1 MGTINRL
8 PEAVRNMVRSGTVLF
23 DLTRVVEE
31 LVFNSVDAGATKVF
45 VYVGVCNCYVKV
57 VDDGSGISRDGLVLL
72 GERHATSKLGHLA
85 DMDDATGIGT
95 FGFRGEALAS
105 ISDVSL
111 LEIITKAHGRP
122 NGYRKVMK
130 GSKCLYIGIDDERKD
145 VGTTVVSR
153 DLFYNQPVRRKYM
166 QSSEDELLCT
176 CSSSSP
182 LALLIS
188 SFGIEDFSFLNE
200 VNANDG
206 ALEISGYISSP
217 YDSISV
223 KDWEPVLA
231 FIERAIRSA
240 WMKKIAHDSFDVDML
255 EDAEL
260 PLESSRFQSHQSSTH
275 LHSSPLKNLAKQHDH
290 MFYKECERITFQE
303 FQKDPVELAEENT
316 EMEFFSQPKHS
327 SSLLDGSFAE
337 CLPIVPPKIDHR
349 VWTIESSWFQDHQPS
364 RHLFSPP
371 LENLKKEGDHLFR
384 KECERITFGEAEKD
398 PAELQEENTEM
409 EYVPQ
414 PKYSFGLSD
423 GSFAKCLPIVPWKID
438 RHAWTIESSRFQ
450 YHQSSPH
457 LYSSPLENLS
467 KEGDHLFREECE
479 RITFG
484 EFEKHT
490 PELKEENS
498 KRELVSQPKYS
509 SKLLDCSFAECLSPV
524 LRKIDLHGWTSGNRF
539 SLKGSYFL
547 ETCFLA
553 DGRSSIPVEGDLL
566 NSQRGYEYLQIEP
579 GVSNGAS
586 GTASPLDKDEFSNE
600 FEVSKDIKKPLRLSC
615 FSQGSPPLGG
625 PLFSGGEERCESST
639 GCFKYKRKRKRVCYD
654 KRMDILEADFSN
666 QSFDSFSR
674 TPLQDEASCSQHLPR
689 LSTAGDITAG
699 FDLMSRASLNL
710 FPSHAEPFTKETNF
724 LSDSIEPVGNSVSD
738 YKALNSVWCSKI
750 SDPFPQ
756 GASWNDGHFIYNNAL
771 EGHSILGEGTSCG
784 QLADT
789 EENYKFDYDSKLRRS
804 NQEKCTTAR
813 SGLRFEYYDNSSE
826 DFCKYL
832 QEHDPC
838 NKFSREHS
846 DVPFD
851 KTDWLCS
858 VLSSIEYDNPETQR
872 YKFRNHNCEPNPIH
886 KELSRRSHSAP
897 PFHRHKRR
905 YISLNCCSVEAG
917 KSNAHTLHCAK
928 NSPEAGAFKHLQ
940 QSSGVCNANVKP
952 SSEEE
957 DFRYGPRPDFKIE
970 SSTILDLE
978 ETHKA
983 ENFKL
988 SLCPHAHLGAQ
999 AEGSQESMIL
1009 MFVFQNNNISCDIH
1023 NQDNI
1028 LDISSGLL
1036 HLTGEF
1042 FIPDSINKSCLE
1054 DAKVLQQ
1061 VDKKFIPVVAGGT
1074 LAVIDQHAADERIR
1088 LEELRHKV
1096 LSGEGKSVAYL
1107 DAEQEL
1113 VLPEIG
1119 YQLLQNFAEQI
1130 KDWGWICNIHTQGSR
1145 SFNKNLNLLQR
1156 QITVI
1161 TLLAVPCIFGV
1172 NLSDVD
1178 LLEFLQQLAD
1188 TDGSSTTPPSVLR
1201 VLNSKACRGAIMFG
1215 DSLLPSECA
1224 LIVEE
1229 LKQTSLCFQCAH
1241 GRPTTVPLVNLEALH
1256 KQIAQLN
1263 NSTLYVRN
1271 RHILSQAMCNN
1282 GGKKCWKLMTHPHFL
1297 VARIL
1302 KARYY
1307 PRSSFADATVGYNP
1321 SYTWRSIM
1329 AAKQVVVKGSRI
1341 QIGSGQQVQINK
1353 DLWLPDAD
1361 NGFITTVLDESLA
1374 TATVNSIMVPG
1385 QRQWDTDLVANIFN
1399 TRDTALILQVPLSTR
1414 QDEDCRFWLADTKGK
1429 FTVRSCYNVLNSA
1442 PTGSNSKVWKFLWG
1456 LEVPGKVKHFIW
1468 CALVNVLPTA
1478 DNLLSR
1484 KVDVSPIC
1492 PICSAANESVYYC
1505 LVDCLFAT
1513 SCWLLSSLGTGR
1525 RCPSFFD
1532 WIEQTFIK
1540 CRKEECNLAI
1550 MVCWKLWLNRNDKV
1564 WNGHNEHAQN
1574 LVIAAG
1580 HYLFQW
1586 QEAKR
1591 KNFIIVEQVQLGH
1604 GSMCW
1609 AKPPLGWFKCNV
1621 DAGVFSSQGRYSFGG
1636 VIRDYGGGFVAAKCQ
1651 SFSGLFRPR
1660 EAEALAVREAL
1671 R

>member
-1 MGTINRL
+1 
-8 PEAVRNMVRSGTVLF
+8 
-23 DLTRVVEE
+23 
-31 LVFNSVDAGATKVF
+31 
-45 VYVGVCNCYVKV
+45 
-57 VDDGSGISRDGLVLL
+57 
-72 GERHATSKLGHLA
+72 
-85 DMDDATGIGT
+85 
-95 FGFRGEALAS
+95 
-105 ISDVSL
+105 
-111 LEIITKAHGRP
+111 
-122 NGYRKVMK
+122 
-130 GSKCLYIGIDDERKD
+130 
-145 VGTTVVSR
+145 
-153 DLFYNQPVRRKYM
+153 
-166 QSSEDELLCT
+166 
-176 CSSSSP
+176 
-182 LALLIS
+182 
-188 SFGIEDFSFLNE
+188 
-200 VNANDG
+200 
-206 ALEISGYISSP
+206 
-217 YDSISV
+217 
-223 KDWEPVLA
+223 
-231 FIERAIRSA
+231 
-240 WMKKIAHDSFDVDML
+240 ML

-275 LHSSPLKNLAKQHDH
+275 LHSSPLKNLAKQRDH
-290 MFYKECERITFQE
+290 MFHKECERITFQE

-479 RITFG
+479 RIIFG

-490 PELKEENS
+490 PELEEENS

-509 SKLLDCSFAECLSPV
+509 SKLLDCPFAECLSPV

-600 FEVSKDIKKPLRLSC
+600 FEVSKDIKKPLHQSC

-625 PLFSGGEERCESST
+625 ALFSGGEERCESST

-689 LSTAGDITAG
+689 LTTAGDITAG

-771 EGHSILGEGTSCG
+771 EGNSILGEGTSRG

-928 NSPEAGAFKHLQ
+928 NSP
-940 QSSGVCNANVKP
+940 
-952 SSEEE
+952 
-957 DFRYGPRPDFKIE
+957 
-970 SSTILDLE
+970 
-978 ETHKA
+978 
-983 ENFKL
+983 
-988 SLCPHAHLGAQ
+988 
-999 AEGSQESMIL
+999 
-1009 MFVFQNNNISCDIH
+1009 
-1023 NQDNI
+1023 
-1028 LDISSGLL
+1028 
-1036 HLTGEF
+1036 
-1042 FIPDSINKSCLE
+1042 
-1054 DAKVLQQ
+1054 
-1061 VDKKFIPVVAGGT
+1061 GG
-1074 LAVIDQHAADERIR
+1074 
-1088 LEELRHKV
+1088 
-1096 LSGEGKSVAYL
+1096 
-1107 DAEQEL
+1107 
-1113 VLPEIG
+1113 
-1119 YQLLQNFAEQI
+1119 
-1130 KDWGWICNIHTQGSR
+1130 
-1145 SFNKNLNLLQR
+1145 
-1156 QITVI
+1156 
-1161 TLLAVPCIFGV
+1161 
-1172 NLSDVD
+1172 
-1178 LLEFLQQLAD
+1178 
-1188 TDGSSTTPPSVLR
+1188 
-1201 VLNSKACRGAIMFG
+1201 
-1215 DSLLPSECA
+1215 
-1224 LIVEE
+1224 
-1229 LKQTSLCFQCAH
+1229 
-1241 GRPTTVPLVNLEALH
+1241 
-1256 KQIAQLN
+1256 
-1263 NSTLYVRN
+1263 
-1271 RHILSQAMCNN
+1271 
-1282 GGKKCWKLMTHPHFL
+1282 
-1297 VARIL
+1297 
-1302 KARYY
+1302 
-1307 PRSSFADATVGYNP
+1307 
-1321 SYTWRSIM
+1321 
-1329 AAKQVVVKGSRI
+1329 
-1341 QIGSGQQVQINK
+1341 
-1353 DLWLPDAD
+1353 
-1361 NGFITTVLDESLA
+1361 
-1374 TATVNSIMVPG
+1374 
-1385 QRQWDTDLVANIFN
+1385 
-1399 TRDTALILQVPLSTR
+1399 
-1414 QDEDCRFWLADTKGK
+1414 
-1429 FTVRSCYNVLNSA
+1429 
-1442 PTGSNSKVWKFLWG
+1442 
-1456 LEVPGKVKHFIW
+1456 
-1468 CALVNVLPTA
+1468 
-1478 DNLLSR
+1478 
-1484 KVDVSPIC
+1484 
-1492 PICSAANESVYYC
+1492 
-1505 LVDCLFAT
+1505 
-1513 SCWLLSSLGTGR
+1513 
-1525 RCPSFFD
+1525 
-1532 WIEQTFIK
+1532 
-1540 CRKEECNLAI
+1540 
-1550 MVCWKLWLNRNDKV
+1550 
-1564 WNGHNEHAQN
+1564 
-1574 LVIAAG
+1574 
-1580 HYLFQW
+1580 
-1586 QEAKR
+1586 
-1591 KNFIIVEQVQLGH
+1591 GH
-1604 GSMCW
+1604 GMYL
-1609 AKPPLGWFKCNV
+1609 PF
-1621 DAGVFSSQGRYSFGG
+1621 
-1636 VIRDYGGGFVAAKCQ
+1636 
-1651 SFSGLFRPR
+1651 
-1660 EAEALAVREAL
+1660 
-1671 R
+1671 

>member
-957 DFRYGPRPDFKIE
+957 DFRPDFKIE

-1263 NSTLYVRN
+1263 NS
-1271 RHILSQAMCNN
+1271 S
-1282 GGKKCWKLMTHPHFL
+1282 KKCWKLMTHPHFL

>member
-8 PEAVRNMVRSGTVLF
+8 PEAVRNTVRSGTVLF

-57 VDDGSGISRDGLVLL
+57 VDDA
-72 GERHATSKLGHLA
+72 ATSKLGHLA

-130 GSKCLYIGIDDERKD
+130 GSKCLYLGIDDERKD

-166 QSSEDELLCT
+166 QSSEDEILCT

-188 SFGIEDFSFLNE
+188 SFGIEDFSFLDE

-223 KDWEPVLA
+223 KTFIMSDINSRYVCKGSIHKLLNHLAASFDCSDSWKANNGFLKGKRSKSQACPAYLLNLRCPHSLYDLTFDPLKTHVVFKDWEPVLA

-240 WMKKIAHDSFDVDML
+240 WMKKIAHGVSMSCTANKFGKDEMLNKHNNIISAGDSFDVDML

-275 LHSSPLKNLAKQHDH
+275 LHSSPLKNLAKQRDH
-290 MFYKECERITFQE
+290 MFHKECERITFQE

-384 KECERITFGEAEKD
+384 KECERITFGDAEKD

-479 RITFG
+479 RIIFG

-490 PELKEENS
+490 PELEEENS

-509 SKLLDCSFAECLSPV
+509 SKLLDCPFAECLSPV

-600 FEVSKDIKKPLRLSC
+600 FEVSKDIKKPLHQSC

-625 PLFSGGEERCESST
+625 ALFSGGEERCESST

-689 LSTAGDITAG
+689 LTTAGDITAG

-724 LSDSIEPVGNSVSD
+724 LSDSIEPVGNSISD

-771 EGHSILGEGTSCG
+771 EGNSILGEGTSRG

-813 SGLRFEYYDNSSE
+813 SGLRFDYYESSSE

-858 VLSSIEYDNPETQR
+858 VSSSIEYDNPETQR
-872 YKFRNHNCEPNPIH
+872 Y
-886 KELSRRSHSAP
+886 
-897 PFHRHKRR
+897 KRR

-940 QSSGVCNANVKP
+940 QSSGVCNTNVKP

-988 SLCPHAHLGAQ
+988 SLCPHAHLAAQ

-1263 NSTLYVRN
+1263 NSSELWHGLHRGEISLKRASRRLLTGVR
-1271 RHILSQAMCNN
+1271 
-1282 GGKKCWKLMTHPHFL
+1282 G
-1297 VARIL
+1297 
-1302 KARYY
+1302 
-1307 PRSSFADATVGYNP
+1307 
-1321 SYTWRSIM
+1321 
-1329 AAKQVVVKGSRI
+1329 
-1341 QIGSGQQVQINK
+1341 
-1353 DLWLPDAD
+1353 
-1361 NGFITTVLDESLA
+1361 
-1374 TATVNSIMVPG
+1374 
-1385 QRQWDTDLVANIFN
+1385 
-1399 TRDTALILQVPLSTR
+1399 
-1414 QDEDCRFWLADTKGK
+1414 
-1429 FTVRSCYNVLNSA
+1429 
-1442 PTGSNSKVWKFLWG
+1442 
-1456 LEVPGKVKHFIW
+1456 
-1468 CALVNVLPTA
+1468 
-1478 DNLLSR
+1478 
-1484 KVDVSPIC
+1484 
-1492 PICSAANESVYYC
+1492 
-1505 LVDCLFAT
+1505 
-1513 SCWLLSSLGTGR
+1513 
-1525 RCPSFFD
+1525 
-1532 WIEQTFIK
+1532 
-1540 CRKEECNLAI
+1540 
-1550 MVCWKLWLNRNDKV
+1550 
-1564 WNGHNEHAQN
+1564 
-1574 LVIAAG
+1574 
-1580 HYLFQW
+1580 
-1586 QEAKR
+1586 
-1591 KNFIIVEQVQLGH
+1591 
-1604 GSMCW
+1604 
-1609 AKPPLGWFKCNV
+1609 
-1621 DAGVFSSQGRYSFGG
+1621 
-1636 VIRDYGGGFVAAKCQ
+1636 
-1651 SFSGLFRPR
+1651 
-1660 EAEALAVREAL
+1660 
-1671 R
+1671 